1 MQKRREWKRC
11 SSCALR
17 SLPPN
22 WTTCQRCPTCS
33 RGLSSRMWWQLWTF
47 RATACFSCTR
57 PAGRAARAF
66 HCCPR
71 CWGRLCCRAWP
82 RRRAARALTACCPWC
97 VPAAAAL
104 GAARGARA
112 VSKPSLTLWPRLQ
125 SATHAHLL
133 RALRAHAAL
142 KRGDAATFAALQRRW
157 PSPAYSLAVRG
168 YAFYAMYDHALGR
181 DASARKAFADDL
193 VQYGLLTDVVRA
205 LELMPL
211 NAPDEE
217 AALVDTMHLSSA
229 LAALA
234 VWHSAAA
241 FHAGAVPALCTQL
254 RTFAVTPRGGGTNAA
269 QAAKTC
275 QAVAWA
281 LRFVVGMSRDD
292 HIVHARA
299 AARRL
304 GAIASLCAAA
314 ALLISTAEEE
324 EKSAEYIAQELTP
337 ICSTL
342 HFISTYNIEDTEEMV
357 VRLAPVAA
365 QMNAKKA
372 SAKLLRALLGYVL
385 LPIAGAEMR
394 DRRGENSCCGFA
406 CCAHV
411 GDGAPATLAVFLA
424 TARRRGEGG
433 IMNGV
438 CAALRHA
445 GSRVLAA
452 RLVAYLLQQ
461 SDEAREALAAAG
473 ATRAVHGALMEA
485 RAAAIAAARRSGRET
500 RVSPND
506 PGGGDDPPGSAT
518 FEPQYCTPHEDT
530 DGASLCII
538 DAALA
543 ALSGTSPTDART
555 AAAEKAAAELL
566 AEEEAAAQKKEKQGA
581 KKKGSSARR
590 RAAAAQ
596 AAAAAPASEEVA
608 GAAEAVDEAAMAA
621 ALSRASITPP
631 AAAPASGAALQHVS
645 AAATYDV
652 PHEDDDLCVVCLDG
666 PREAVLGSCAHP
678 PALCCFCVA
687 RLLATDAPT
696 CPLCR
701 APAIR
706 A

>member
-1 MQKRREWKRC
+1 M
-11 SSCALR
+11 
-17 SLPPN
+17 
-22 WTTCQRCPTCS
+22 
-33 RGLSSRMWWQLWTF
+33 
-47 RATACFSCTR
+47 
-57 PAGRAARAF
+57 
-66 HCCPR
+66 
-71 CWGRLCCRAWP
+71 
-82 RRRAARALTACCPWC
+82 
-97 VPAAAAL
+97 PAAAPFD
-104 GAARGARA
+104 AARGARA
-112 VSKPSLTLWPRLQ
+112 VSKPYLTLWPCLQ

-157 PSPAYSLAVRG
+157 PSPTNSLAVRG
-168 YAFYAMYDHALGR
+168 YASYAMYDNALRG
-181 DASARKAFADDL
+181 DSARKAFADDL

-211 NAPDEE
+211 NALDEE

-234 VWHSAAA
+234 LWHRAAA

-254 RTFAVTPRGGGTNAA
+254 RTFSVTPRGGENAA
-269 QAAKTC
+269 QAAQSC
-275 QAVAWA
+275 RAVAWA
-281 LRFVVGMSRDD
+281 LRVLLGMSRDD
-292 HIVHARA
+292 HVVHARA

-304 GAIASLCAAA
+304 GAITSLCAAA
-314 ALLISTAEEE
+314 ALLVSTAEEE
-324 EKSAEYIAQELTP
+324 EKSAERIAASLTP

-342 HFISTYNIEDTEEMV
+342 QVLSTCNIEDTEEMV

-506 PGGGDDPPGSAT
+506 PGGGDDPPESET
-518 FEPQYCTPHEDT
+518 FDPQYRTPHEDT

-666 PREAVLGSCAHP
+666 PREAALGSCAHP

-687 RLLATDAPT
+687 RLLATDVPT